1 MLIISTYFS
10 IIIQVIAGIINIW
23 GLHINIDDN
32 KKIFKDLLNIEL
44 FIQKIELVFYIWMAN
59 NLNIIQNITP
69 YRYLDWIITTPT
81 MLITLMAFLD
91 KDNNKNNNLYNYI
104 QKNKYFIIKIIVL
117 NLIMLLFGLAGE
129 LKYLD
134 YNSAIILGFIPFIYY
149 FKLIHDKYIIKK
161 TSSENINTYWFYF
174 IIWSLYGI
182 VAFLSYEY
190 KNSAYNIIDLF
201 SKNFFSV
208 FLVYLLWKNQK
219 KIILT

>member
-10 IIIQVIAGIINIW
+10 IIVQIITSIINLR
-23 GLHINIDDN
+23 GLNINVDDN
-32 KKIFKDLLNIEL
+32 KKIFKDLLNVEF
-44 FIQKIELVFYIWMAN
+44 FIQNIELVFYIWMAN

-69 YRYLDWIITTPT
+69 YRYLDWIITTPS

-91 KDNNKNNNLYNYI
+91 KDNNNNNLYNYI

-117 NLIMLLFGLAGE
+117 NLFMLLFGLAGE
-129 LKYLD
+129 LKYLEYD
-134 YNSAIILGFIPFIYY
+134 SAIILGFIPFIYY
-149 FKLIHDKYIIKK
+149 FKLIHDKYITEK
-161 TSSENINTYWFYF
+161 TSSENVNTYWFYF

-190 KNSAYNIIDLF
+190 KNSSYNILDLF
-201 SKNFFSV
+201 SKNFFSI

-219 KIILT
+219 K

>member
-1 MLIISTYFS
+1 MLIISTYLS
-10 IIIQVIAGIINIW
+10 IIIQVITGIINLW
-23 GLHINIDDN
+23 GLHLNVDDN
-32 KKIFKDLLNIEL
+32 KKIFKDLLNVEL
-44 FIQKIELVFYIWMAN
+44 FIQNIELVFYIWMAN

-91 KDNNKNNNLYNYI
+91 KDKNSNLYNYI

-134 YNSAIILGFIPFIYY
+134 YDSAIILGFIPFIYY
-149 FKLIHDKYIIKK
+149 FKLIHDKYIKEK
-161 TSSENINTYWFYF
+161 TSSENLNTYWFYF

-182 VAFLSYEY
+182 AAFLSYEY
-190 KNSAYNIIDLF
+190 KNSSYNILDLF
-201 SKNFFSV
+201 SKNFFSI

-219 KIILT
+219 K

>member
-10 IIIQVIAGIINIW
+10 IIVQIITSIINLR
-23 GLHINIDDN
+23 GLNINVDDN
-32 KKIFKDLLNIEL
+32 KKIFKDLLNVEF
-44 FIQKIELVFYIWMAN
+44 FIQNIELVFYIWMAN

-69 YRYLDWIITTPT
+69 YRYLDWIITTPS

-91 KDNNKNNNLYNYI
+91 KDNNNNNLYNYI

-117 NLIMLLFGLAGE
+117 NLFMLLFGLAGE
-129 LKYLD
+129 LKYLEYD
-134 YNSAIILGFIPFIYY
+134 SAIILGFIPFIYY
-149 FKLIHDKYIIKK
+149 FKLIHDKYITEK
-161 TSSENINTYWFYF
+161 TSSENVNTYWFYF

-219 KIILT
+219 K

>member
-10 IIIQVIAGIINIW
+10 IIVQVITSIINLW
-23 GLHINIDDN
+23 GLHLNVDDN
-32 KKIFKDLLNIEL
+32 KKIFKDLLNVEL
-44 FIQKIELVFYIWMAN
+44 FIQNIELVFYIWMAN

-91 KDNNKNNNLYNYI
+91 KDKDNNKNNNLYNYI

-134 YNSAIILGFIPFIYY
+134 YDSAIILGFIPFIYY

-161 TSSENINTYWFYF
+161 TSSENVNTYWFYF
-174 IIWSLYGI
+174 IIWLLYGI

-190 KNSAYNIIDLF
+190 KNSAYNILDLF
-201 SKNFFSV
+201 SKNFFSI

-219 KIILT
+219 K

>member
-10 IIIQVIAGIINIW
+10 IIIQVITGIINLW

-44 FIQKIELVFYIWMAN
+44 FIQNIELVFYIWMAN

-134 YNSAIILGFIPFIYY
+134 YNLAIMLGFIPFIYY

-161 TSSENINTYWFYF
+161 SSSENINTYWFYF

-219 KIILT
+219 K

>member
-1 MLIISTYFS
+1 MLIVSTYFS
-10 IIIQVIAGIINIW
+10 IIVQVIAGIINLW
-23 GLHINIDDN
+23 GLHLNVDDN
-32 KKIFKDLLNIEL
+32 KKIFKDLLHVEL
-44 FIQKIELVFYIWMAN
+44 FIQNIELVFYIWMAN

-91 KDNNKNNNLYNYI
+91 KDNNKDNNLYNYI

-161 TSSENINTYWFYF
+161 TSSENVNTYWFYF

-219 KIILT
+219 K

>member
-10 IIIQVIAGIINIW
+10 IIIQVIAGIINLW

-32 KKIFKDLLNIEL
+32 KKIFKDLLNVEL

-81 MLITLMAFLD
+81 MLITLMTFLD
-91 KDNNKNNNLYNYI
+91 KDKNKDNNLYNYI

-134 YNSAIILGFIPFIYY
+134 YNSAIMLGFIPFIYY

-161 TSSENINTYWFYF
+161 SSSENVNTYWFYF

-219 KIILT
+219 K

>member
-1 MLIISTYFS
+1 MLIISTYLS
-10 IIIQVIAGIINIW
+10 IIIQVITGIINLW
-23 GLHINIDDN
+23 GLHINVDDN
-32 KKIFKDLLNIEL
+32 KKIFKDLLNVEL
-44 FIQKIELVFYIWMAN
+44 FIQNIELVFYIWMAN

-91 KDNNKNNNLYNYI
+91 KDKNSNLYNYI

-134 YNSAIILGFIPFIYY
+134 YDSAIILGFLPFIYY
-149 FKLIHDKYIIKK
+149 FKLIHDKYIIEK
-161 TSSENINTYWFYF
+161 TSSENLNTYWFYF

-182 VAFLSYEY
+182 AAFLSYEY
-190 KNSAYNIIDLF
+190 KNSSYNILDLF
-201 SKNFFSV
+201 SKNFFSI

-219 KIILT
+219 K

>member
-91 KDNNKNNNLYNYI
+91 KDKNKDNNLYNYI

-117 NLIMLLFGLAGE
+117 NLIMLLFGLAGD
-129 LKYLD
+129 LKY
-134 YNSAIILGFIPFIYY
+134 
-149 FKLIHDKYIIKK
+149 
-161 TSSENINTYWFYF
+161 
-174 IIWSLYGI
+174 
-182 VAFLSYEY
+182 
-190 KNSAYNIIDLF
+190 
-201 SKNFFSV
+201 
-208 FLVYLLWKNQK
+208 
-219 KIILT
+219 

>member
-10 IIIQVIAGIINIW
+10 IIIQVIAGIINLW

-32 KKIFKDLLNIEL
+32 KKIFKDLLNVEL

-91 KDNNKNNNLYNYI
+91 KDKNKNNNLYNYI

-134 YNSAIILGFIPFIYY
+134 YNLAIMLGFIPFIYY

-161 TSSENINTYWFYF
+161 SSSENINTYWFYF

-219 KIILT
+219 K

>member
-91 KDNNKNNNLYNYI
+91 KDKNNNLYNYI

-161 TSSENINTYWFYF
+161 TSSENVNTYWFYF

-219 KIILT
+219 K

>member
-10 IIIQVIAGIINIW
+10 IIIQVIAGIINLW

-91 KDNNKNNNLYNYI
+91 KDKNKDNNLYNYI

-161 TSSENINTYWFYF
+161 SSSENVNTYWFYF

-219 KIILT
+219 K

>member
-10 IIIQVIAGIINIW
+10 IIIQVIAGIINLW

-32 KKIFKDLLNIEL
+32 KKIFKDLLNVEL

-81 MLITLMAFLD
+81 MLITLIAFLD
-91 KDNNKNNNLYNYI
+91 KDKNNNLYNYI

-134 YNSAIILGFIPFIYY
+134 YNLAIMLGFIPFIYY

-161 TSSENINTYWFYF
+161 SSSENVNTYWFYF

-219 KIILT
+219 K

>member
-1 MLIISTYFS
+1 MLIISTYLS
-10 IIIQVIAGIINIW
+10 IIVQVITGIINLW
-23 GLHINIDDN
+23 GLHINVDDN
-32 KKIFKDLLNIEL
+32 KKIFKDLLNVEL
-44 FIQKIELVFYIWMAN
+44 FIQNIELVFYIWMAN

-81 MLITLMAFLD
+81 MLITLMAFLDKD

-149 FKLIHDKYIIKK
+149 FKLIHDKYIIEK
-161 TSSENINTYWFYF
+161 TSSENVNTYWFYF

-219 KIILT
+219 K

>member
-1 MLIISTYFS
+1 
-10 IIIQVIAGIINIW
+10 
-23 GLHINIDDN
+23 
-32 KKIFKDLLNIEL
+32 
-44 FIQKIELVFYIWMAN
+44 MAN

-91 KDNNKNNNLYNYI
+91 KDKNKDNNLYNYI

-161 TSSENINTYWFYF
+161 SS
-174 IIWSLYGI
+174 S
-182 VAFLSYEY
+182 
-190 KNSAYNIIDLF
+190 
-201 SKNFFSV
+201 
-208 FLVYLLWKNQK
+208 
-219 KIILT
+219 

>member
-91 KDNNKNNNLYNYI
+91 KDKNNNLYNYI

-134 YNSAIILGFIPFIYY
+134 YNLAIMLGFIPFIYY

-161 TSSENINTYWFYF
+161 SSSENVNTYWFYF

-219 KIILT
+219 K

>member
-10 IIIQVIAGIINIW
+10 IIIQVITGIINLW

-44 FIQKIELVFYIWMAN
+44 FIQNIELVFYIWMAN

-91 KDNNKNNNLYNYI
+91 KDKNNNLYNYI

-134 YNSAIILGFIPFIYY
+134 YNSAIMLGFIPFIYY

-161 TSSENINTYWFYF
+161 SSSENINTYWFYF

-219 KIILT
+219 KIILI

>member
-1 MLIISTYFS
+1 M
-10 IIIQVIAGIINIW
+10 
-23 GLHINIDDN
+23 GLHINVDDN
-32 KKIFKDLLNIEL
+32 KKIFKDLLNVEL
-44 FIQKIELVFYIWMAN
+44 FIQNIELVFYIWMAN

-91 KDNNKNNNLYNYI
+91 KDKNSNLYNYI

-134 YNSAIILGFIPFIYY
+134 YDSAIILGFLPFIYY
-149 FKLIHDKYIIKK
+149 FKLIHDKYIIEK
-161 TSSENINTYWFYF
+161 TSSENLNTYWFYF

-182 VAFLSYEY
+182 AAFLSYEY
-190 KNSAYNIIDLF
+190 KNSSYNILDLF
-201 SKNFFSV
+201 SKNFFSI

-219 KIILT
+219 K

>member
-1 MLIISTYFS
+1 MLIISTYLS
-10 IIIQVIAGIINIW
+10 IIIQVITGIINLW
-23 GLHINIDDN
+23 GLHINVDDN
-32 KKIFKDLLNIEL
+32 KKIFKDLLNVEL
-44 FIQKIELVFYIWMAN
+44 FIQNIELVFYIWMAN

-91 KDNNKNNNLYNYI
+91 KDKNSNLYNYI

-134 YNSAIILGFIPFIYY
+134 YDSAIILGFLPFIYY
-149 FKLIHDKYIIKK
+149 FKLIHDKYIIEK
-161 TSSENINTYWFYF
+161 TSSENLNTYWFYF

-182 VAFLSYEY
+182 AAFLSYEY
-190 KNSAYNIIDLF
+190 KNSSYNILDLF
-201 SKNFFSV
+201 SKNFFSI
-208 FLVYLLWKNQK
+208 FLVYLLWKNQEK
-219 KIILT
+219 

>member
-10 IIIQVIAGIINIW
+10 IIVQIITSIINLR
-23 GLHINIDDN
+23 GLNINVDDN
-32 KKIFKDLLNIEL
+32 KKIFKDLLNVEF
-44 FIQKIELVFYIWMAN
+44 FIQNIELVFYIWMAN

-91 KDNNKNNNLYNYI
+91 KDKNSNLYNYI

-134 YNSAIILGFIPFIYY
+134 YDSAIILGFIPFIYY
-149 FKLIHDKYIIKK
+149 FKLIHDKYITGK
-161 TSSENINTYWFYF
+161 TSSENVNTYWFYF

-219 KIILT
+219 K

>member
-10 IIIQVIAGIINIW
+10 IIIQVIAGIINLW
-23 GLHINIDDN
+23 GLHLNIDDN

-44 FIQKIELVFYIWMAN
+44 FIQNIELVFYIWMAN

-91 KDNNKNNNLYNYI
+91 KDKNKDNNLYNYI

-149 FKLIHDKYIIKK
+149 FKLIHDKYIIEK
-161 TSSENINTYWFYF
+161 TSSENVNTYWFYF

-219 KIILT
+219 K

>member
-149 FKLIHDKYIIKK
+149 FKLIHDKYIIEK
-161 TSSENINTYWFYF
+161 TSSENVNTYWFYF

-219 KIILT
+219 K

>member
-1 MLIISTYFS
+1 MLIISTYLS
-10 IIIQVIAGIINIW
+10 IIIQVITGIINLW
-23 GLHINIDDN
+23 GLHLNVDDN

-44 FIQKIELVFYIWMAN
+44 FIQNIELVFYIWMAN
-59 NLNIIQNITP
+59 NLSIIQNITP

-91 KDNNKNNNLYNYI
+91 KDKNSNLYNYI

-134 YNSAIILGFIPFIYY
+134 YDSAIILGFLPFIYY
-149 FKLIHDKYIIKK
+149 FKLIHDKYIIEK
-161 TSSENINTYWFYF
+161 TSSENLNTYWFYF

-182 VAFLSYEY
+182 AAFLSYEY
-190 KNSAYNIIDLF
+190 KNSSYNILDLF
-201 SKNFFSV
+201 SKNFFSI

-219 KIILT
+219 K

>member
-1 MLIISTYFS
+1 MLIISTYLS
-10 IIIQVIAGIINIW
+10 IIIQVITGIINLW
-23 GLHINIDDN
+23 GLHLNVDDN
-32 KKIFKDLLNIEL
+32 KKIFKDLLNVEL
-44 FIQKIELVFYIWMAN
+44 FIQNIELVFYIWMAN
-59 NLNIIQNITP
+59 NLNMIQNITP

-91 KDNNKNNNLYNYI
+91 KDKNSNLYNYI

-134 YNSAIILGFIPFIYY
+134 YDSAIILGFIPFIYY
-149 FKLIHDKYIIKK
+149 FKLIHDKYITEK

-219 KIILT
+219 K

>member
-1 MLIISTYFS
+1 MLIISTYISIYIQIITS
-10 IIIQVIAGIINIW
+10 IINLL
-23 GLHINIDDN
+23 GLNINIDNN
-32 KKIFKDLLNIEL
+32 KKIFKDLLNVEL
-44 FIQKIELVFYIWMAN
+44 FIQNIELVFYIWMAN

-69 YRYLDWIITTPT
+69 YRYLDWIITTPS

-91 KDNNKNNNLYNYI
+91 KDNNNNNLYNYI

-117 NLIMLLFGLAGE
+117 NLFMLLFGLAGE

-134 YNSAIILGFIPFIYY
+134 YDSAIILGFIPFIYY
-149 FKLIHDKYIIKK
+149 FKLIHDKYITEK
-161 TSSENINTYWFYF
+161 TSSENVNTYWFYF

-190 KNSAYNIIDLF
+190 KNSSYNILDLF
-201 SKNFFSV
+201 SKNFFSI

-219 KIILT
+219 K